1 MRFDIVTISP
11 QNENGKTNLPLGLCQ
26 ETEADLTAI
35 QERYS
40 YPIDV
45 SSRARYGMLTDR
57 LTPACFI
64 RLRPLI
70 EAKVRV
76 SLRTP

>member
-1 MRFDIVTISP
+1 MRFDIVTSSP

-26 ETEADLTAI
+26 ETEADLTADL
-35 QERYS
+35 ERYS
-40 YPIDV
+40 YAIVPPKETWD
-45 SSRARYGMLTDR
+45 SMLTDR
-57 LTPACFI
+57 LTPGCFI
-64 RLRPLI
+64 RLSPLI

>member
-1 MRFDIVTISP
+1 MRFDIVTSSP

-26 ETEADLTAI
+26 ETEADLTAE

-40 YPIDV
+40 YAIEPPQEAAD
-45 SSRARYGMLTDR
+45 GMLTDR
-57 LTPACFI
+57 LTRGCFI
-64 RLRPLI
+64 RPRPLI